1 MKQKMTAC
9 EIIQET
15 YDYYTKDP
23 NDRRSLDANG
33 GCSYN
38 LEVTSDY
45 RNDKH
50 CAVGRCLRLKYQ
62 RQREDLTRNTDN
74 IETLIDYNA
83 PNKDYYPSGVF
94 TIDDML
100 KKKYRGHSEGF
111 WDALQDFHDNGAFW
125 STKENSITKDGQ
137 GRYEILMRNY
147 KIGGIE
153 YDGTEK

>member
-1 MKQKMTAC
+1 MTAC

-15 YDYYTKDP
+15 YDYYTKNP
-23 NDRRSLDANG
+23 NNRRALDVKG
-33 GCSYN
+33 GCRYN

-62 RQREDLTRNTDN
+62 RQRESLTSNTDGV
-74 IETLIDYNA
+74 ETLIDDNA
-83 PNKDYYPSGVF
+83 PGEDDYNNGVF

-100 KKKYRGHSEGF
+100 KKKYRGHPEGL
-111 WDALQDFHDNGAFW
+111 WDALQNFHDNGVFW

-137 GRYEILMRNY
+137 GKYEILMRNY

-153 YDGTEK
+153 YDGAEK